1 MPFPSTAAALEA
13 MQNGEI
19 DCVFPVNLCSYDA
32 EEMGLLTVAPIMQ
45 TEMSVMM
52 RAEDR
57 PKVVP
62 GVSLTVAVPEGNS
75 NFETFV
81 MDDIPNWT
89 IRHFPDME
97 SCYRAVAEQQ
107 ADAAL
112 VCNYRTTA
120 LESLGGQYKL
130 IPLPTGETMSL
141 SFAVRRYDHALYSI
155 LEKTSNLTPNEDMEY
170 ALVGYLHSN
179 RKTSLMDFLEDNW
192 EGAIFT
198 GHRRVRRV
206 ALPAAA
212 EAEGGT
218 AGERPAAADRGRPRR
233 ELHQQEQLRS
243 VTQIAYTD
251 PLSGTKSK
259 HAYQ

>member
-1 MPFPSTAAALEA
+1 MPFCATDPATGELTGALRDYLNQASICIRNADLPFEPVPFPSTAAALEA

-192 EGAIFT
+192 EGPFYWS
-198 GHRRVRRV
+198 
-206 ALPAAA
+206 P
-212 EAEGGT
+212 
-218 AGERPAAADRGRPRR
+218 PCSPCCSSCCGR
-233 ELHQQEQLRS
+233 S
-243 VTQIAYTD
+243 
-251 PLSGTKSK
+251 
-259 HAYQ
+259 